1 MTCKDIP
8 GALGQSIKR
17 PDTTRT
23 SEVVISDWSL
33 SWQVRLQFQVM
44 V

>member
-8 GALGQSIKR
+8 GALGHSVKS

-23 SEVVISDWSL
+23 SEVVISDWSR
-33 SWQVRLQFQVM
+33 SWQLQLQFQVM